1 MAACKRKVVKP
12 SKQKTGKSVM
22 VSHTNTDKE
31 KVVWLFD
38 NLDAADA
45 FAFNSARDD
54 FDAKEVMDKLI
65 SYSTMTWGQI
75 KSQTHD
81 NGKSKHHFLSY
92 DTLSKKAKDRV
103 DFKHLYNDSDSIFS
117 FALKNKLRIIGIRE
131 GRFFHVIWYA
141 PQHKFCP
148 SHR

>member
-1 MAACKRKVVKP
+1 M
-12 SKQKTGKSVM
+12 T
-22 VSHTNTDKE
+22 SHTNTDKE

-38 NLDAADA
+38 NLDTSDA

-75 KSQTHD
+75 KNQTHD

-92 DTLSKKAKDRV
+92 DTLSKKARDRV

-131 GRFFHVIWYA
+131 GRSFHVIWYD